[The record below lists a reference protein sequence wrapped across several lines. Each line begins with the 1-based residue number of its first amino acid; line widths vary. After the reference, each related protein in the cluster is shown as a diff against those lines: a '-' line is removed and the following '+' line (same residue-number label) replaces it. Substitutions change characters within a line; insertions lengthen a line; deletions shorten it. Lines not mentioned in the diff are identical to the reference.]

1 MKKFEGNIN
10 GKVYT
15 NEEEFNKALSD
26 CDRTENMSVS
36 YNYTFIP
43 DENVIS
49 KQTRDN
55 IDKKNNNVVLEADY
69 VKTVDNKHD
78 VELDSNLVNKLKN
91 ASNKSDIKRDICKK
105 IDDFNN
111 KISDNL
117 LYINELKMDYK
128 KLDEKIKFINEQIK
142 TLEDANN
149 NYYLNKEYYIN
160 IKKFIDTLSK
170 DIVEIKKY
178 SDNCKN
184 KQVDVSLSDISEM
197 TPRELLDYFCTLMM
211 TK

>member
-36 YNYTFIP
+36 YNYTFVP
-43 DENVIS
+43 DEKVIS

-55 IDKKNNNVVLEADY
+55 IDEKNNNVVLEADY
-69 VKTVDNKHD
+69 VKTVDNEHD

-91 ASNKSDIKRDICKK
+91 ASNKSDIKRNICKK

-117 LYINELKMDYK
+117 LHINELKMDYK
-128 KLDEKIKFINEQIK
+128 NLDEKIKLINEQIK

-160 IKKFIDTLSK
+160 IKKFIDTLLK
-170 DIVEIKKY
+170 DIVEVKKY

-184 KQVDVSLSDISEM
+184 KQVDVSLSDISDM
-197 TPRELLDYFCTLMM
+197 TTRELLDYFCTLMM
-211 TK
+211 MK